1 MIALLSSFDYD
12 GARQHRGISTPGA
25 NRLAACRLL
34 RQRVGPTRKNPRKSD
49 NGDRPSNW
57 PVSSR
62 VARACRARY
71 VCPLFALILAA
82 VSGCRSSELS
92 TRQGAGGPVRGGA
105 LVASLRSEPRTFNR
119 YIDNSAAADAT
130 AALTQAKLVRIN
142 RKTEELEPWLA
153 ERWTASPDGR
163 TFTLTLRQG
172 VTFSDGVPFT
182 SADVLFS
189 FAAAYDP
196 KLQSN
201 LGSAL
206 RVEGKPLQIAA
217 PDPATIVITLPAPF
231 TPGLRLLDNLPI
243 IPKHQLD
250 PALKA
255 GTFADAWGV
264 TNGPGHM
271 AGLGPFVVSEYVPGQ
286 RVTLTRNTRY
296 WRKDASGGALPY
308 LDRVVFEIAS
318 GQDAEVQRLESG
330 SIDLLTQADI
340 RPQDYASL
348 KRLRDRGALTLIDV
362 GTGVDPNVLWFNLA
376 RTPPARAYLQK
387 SEFRQAISYAVDRD
401 AIVNSVYLGAAVPVY
416 GPVTPGN
423 RIWFSDAAPKYPH
436 DPERARALFAAI
448 GLTDRNGDGM
458 LEDAS
463 GAPVRFSI
471 LTQGGNIRAQTAT
484 VVQEHLRQAGITVD
498 VVALDFPSIAQ
509 RWQSRDYDSI
519 YYGFQFSA
527 MDPAMTLDYWLSS
540 GSLHFWNPEQKTPA
554 TPWERRIDELMQQQI
569 AAPTLDER
577 RRLFAEVQKIFGEN
591 LPGIY
596 FIAPKVS
603 IATNPRVAGAEP
615 ALLDPKILWNPDT
628 LNVTDG
634 AAAPHR

>member
-1 MIALLSSFDYD
+1 
-12 GARQHRGISTPGA
+12 
-25 NRLAACRLL
+25 
-34 RQRVGPTRKNPRKSD
+34 
-49 NGDRPSNW
+49 
-57 PVSSR
+57 
-62 VARACRARY
+62 VARVCRARF
-71 VCPLFALILAA
+71 VVLRFPALFALIL
-82 VSGCRSSELS
+82 VSISACRSSVEAPQQ
-92 TRQGAGGPVRGGA
+92 RGQGPVRGGM
-105 LVASLRSEPRTFNR
+105 LIASIRSEPRTFNR
-119 YIDNSAAADAT
+119 YVDNSAAADAT
-130 AALTQAKLVRIN
+130 TALTQAKLVRIN

-153 ERWTASPDGR
+153 ERWTTSPDGR
-163 TFTLTLRQG
+163 TFTLTLRPG
-172 VTFSDGVPFT
+172 VTFSDGAPFT

-189 FAAAYDP
+189 FAAVYDP

-201 LGSAL
+201 LSSGL
-206 RVEGKPLQIAA
+206 RVQGKPLQVTA
-217 PDPATIVITLPAPF
+217 PDPATVVITLPAAF

-243 IPKHQLD
+243 VPKHQLE

-296 WRKDASGGALPY
+296 WRKDAAGGPLPY
-308 LDRVVFEIAS
+308 LDGVVLEIAS

-330 SIDLLTQADI
+330 TIDLLTQADI
-340 RPQDYASL
+340 RPQDYATV

-376 RTPPARAYLQK
+376 KTRPGRAYLQK
-387 SEFRQAISYAVDRD
+387 AEFRQAVSYAVDRD

-423 RIWFSDAAPKYPH
+423 RVWFSEAAPKYPH
-436 DPERARALFAAI
+436 DLARARALLATI
-448 GLTDRNGDGM
+448 GLTDRNADGM
-458 LEDAS
+458 LEDAA

-471 LTQGGNIRAQTAT
+471 LTQGGHIRAQTAT
-484 VVQEHLRQAGITVD
+484 VIQEHLRQAGIVVD
-498 VVALDFPSIAQ
+498 VVPLDFPSIAQ
-509 RWQSRDYDSI
+509 RWQSGDYDSI
-519 YYGFQFSA
+519 YFGFQASA
-527 MDPAMTLDYWLSS
+527 MDPAMNLDYWLSS
-540 GSLHFWNPEQKTPA
+540 GSSHVWNPEQKTPA
-554 TPWERRIDELMQQQI
+554 TPWERRIDDLMQQQV

-603 IATNPRVAGAEP
+603 VATNPRVAGAEP

-634 AAAPHR
+634 ASAPHR

>member
-1 MIALLSSFDYD
+1 
-12 GARQHRGISTPGA
+12 
-25 NRLAACRLL
+25 
-34 RQRVGPTRKNPRKSD
+34 
-49 NGDRPSNW
+49 
-57 PVSSR
+57 
-62 VARACRARY
+62 VARVCRARF
-71 VCPLFALILAA
+71 VVLRFPALFALIL
-82 VSGCRSSELS
+82 VSISACRSSVDAPQQ
-92 TRQGAGGPVRGGA
+92 RGQGPVRGGM
-105 LVASLRSEPRTFNR
+105 LIASIRSEPRTFNR
-119 YIDNSAAADAT
+119 YVDNSAAADAT
-130 AALTQAKLVRIN
+130 TALTQAKLVRIN

-153 ERWTASPDGR
+153 ERWTTSPDGR
-163 TFTLTLRQG
+163 TFTLTLRPG
-172 VTFSDGVPFT
+172 VTFSDGAPFT

-189 FAAAYDP
+189 FAAVYDP

-201 LGSAL
+201 LSSGL
-206 RVEGKPLQIAA
+206 RVQGKPLQVTA
-217 PDPATIVITLPAPF
+217 PDPATVVITLPAAF

-243 IPKHQLD
+243 VPKHQLE

-286 RVTLTRNTRY
+286 RVTLTRNPRY
-296 WRKDASGGALPY
+296 WRKDAAGGPLPY
-308 LDRVVFEIAS
+308 LDGVVLEIAS

-330 SIDLLTQADI
+330 TIDLLTQADI
-340 RPQDYASL
+340 RPQDYATV

-376 RTPPARAYLQK
+376 KTRPGRAYLQK
-387 SEFRQAISYAVDRD
+387 AEFRQAVSYAVDRD
-401 AIVNSVYLGAAVPVY
+401 AIVNAVYLGAAVPVY

-423 RIWFSDAAPKYPH
+423 RVWFSEAAPKYPH
-436 DPERARALFAAI
+436 DLARARALLATI
-448 GLTDRNGDGM
+448 GLTDRNADGM
-458 LEDAS
+458 LEDAA

-471 LTQGGNIRAQTAT
+471 LTQGGHIRAQTAT
-484 VVQEHLRQAGITVD
+484 VIQEHLRQAGIVVD
-498 VVALDFPSIAQ
+498 VVPLDFPSIAQ
-509 RWQSRDYDSI
+509 RWQSGDYDSI
-519 YYGFQFSA
+519 YFGFQASA
-527 MDPAMTLDYWLSS
+527 MDPAMNLDYWLSS
-540 GSLHFWNPEQKTPA
+540 GSSHVWNPEQKTPA
-554 TPWERRIDELMQQQI
+554 TPWERRIDDLMQQQV

-603 IATNPRVAGAEP
+603 VATNPRVAGAEP

-634 AAAPHR
+634 ASAPHR